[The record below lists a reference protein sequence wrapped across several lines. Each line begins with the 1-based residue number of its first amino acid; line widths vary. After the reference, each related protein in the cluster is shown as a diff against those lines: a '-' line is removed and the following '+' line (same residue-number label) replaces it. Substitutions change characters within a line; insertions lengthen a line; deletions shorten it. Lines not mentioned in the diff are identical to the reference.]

1 MTGVQTCALPIY
13 KCQTLENGLTIIGEE
28 IPYLK
33 SISLGIWVKAGSI
46 IETKENSGV
55 SHFIEHMLFKGTKN
69 RSSKELAREIDNLG
83 GILNAFT
90 SKECTC
96 FYVKLLDEHIDIGI
110 DVLSDMILNSCFDK
124 KDIEKEKSV
133 ILEELKMYEDSPDD
147 LSYDLLLE
155 NIYKDHSLGMNIL
168 GDRNTLKNFKRE
180 NILDYYNKYY
190 VPNNSVISICGNFN
204 FEEIVEKIKDKFKTW
219 EAKEASI
226 NTTEPK
232 FNPCIIK
239 KNKDIKQVNL
249 AINLKAIPMI
259 NDREVYALS
268 VVNNVFGGSISSR
281 LFQKIRE
288 EKGLVYSIYSSQT
301 LYQECGELG
310 IFASTSNENVEE
322 VYKLILDEIDLIRN
336 EYISLQE
343 IHESKEQLKGSYM
356 LDRESTSSRMMSN
369 GKNLLMRNKV
379 DDEQDIIDYI
389 NNVEYQDVVEIIE
402 KVFNKENIG
411 VCIVGKD
418 VENISL

>member
-1 MTGVQTCALPIY
+1 
-13 KCQTLENGLTIIGEE
+13 
-28 IPYLK
+28 
-33 SISLGIWVKAGSI
+33 
-46 IETKENSGV
+46 
-55 SHFIEHMLFKGTKN
+55 
-69 RSSKELAREIDNLG
+69 
-83 GILNAFT
+83 
-90 SKECTC
+90 
-96 FYVKLLDEHIDIGI
+96 
-110 DVLSDMILNSCFDK
+110 MILNSCFDK

>member
-1 MTGVQTCALPIY
+1 MY

-389 NNVEYQDVVEIIE
+389 NNVEYQDVAKIIE